1 MSYNNYLLMKLV
13 KDTVK
18 NQANEKKVSDKEAE
32 EAFETILR
40 WIGEDPEREGL
51 KETPKRV
58 IKAFKEYFGG
68 YNKDPDQILLKTFG
82 DVEGYDDMV
91 VEKNISLE
99 SHCEHHM
106 APIIG
111 VVHIAYIPNKKVV
124 GLSKLART
132 VEIFSKR
139 LQTQERLNMQIA
151 RTLMRGLDAKGVAVT
166 IDAAHQCMTM
176 RGIKK
181 EQATTVTNYYL
192 GQFKE
197 DLSYQNRYLRFI
209 STTLKD

>member
-1 MSYNNYLLMKLV
+1 MKLV
-13 KDTVK
+13 K
-18 NQANEKKVSDKEAE
+18 NENELNKENISDKEAE
-32 EAFETILR
+32 EAFVKILK
-40 WIGEDPEREGL
+40 WMGEDPGREGL
-51 KETPKRV
+51 LETPRRV
-58 IKAFKEYFGG
+58 AKAFKEYFKG
-68 YNKDPDQILLKTFG
+68 YEEDPVKVLDKTFG

-91 VEKNISLE
+91 VQKNISVH

-111 VVHIAYIPNKKVV
+111 VAHVAYIPKDRVV
-124 GLSKLART
+124 GLSKLARV

-139 LQTQERLNMQIA
+139 LQTQERLTMQIA
-151 RTLMRGLDAKGVAVT
+151 RTLMESIDAKGVAVS
-166 IDAAHQCMTM
+166 IDATHQCMTM

-197 DLSYQNRYLRFI
+197 DLSFQNRYLRFI
-209 STTLKD
+209 AK